1 MGFIDRLKGCRFVWC
16 LLEGKGEHV
25 EYVNVLG
32 GEFFFLLDVWIAI
45 EYGWE

>member
-1 MGFIDRLKGCRFVWC
+1 MGFIDQLKGCRFVWC

-32 GEFFFLLDVWIAI
+32 GECFFLLDVRIGI